1 MGIGWDY
8 WLLSSALWASSFG
21 EADLMHHDIP
31 HLPSSLWAFK
41 GSSVGF
47 IHIVVGFQNPK
58 PVMVEREHKNSD
70 EASVRCIGPN

>member
-41 GSSVGF
+41 GV
-47 IHIVVGFQNPK
+47 
-58 PVMVEREHKNSD
+58 
-70 EASVRCIGPN
+70 